1 MKENGETRMDS
12 ILQNEK
18 ECYIC
23 KAKSNLHLHHVFFGT
38 ANRRLSDEDGCVVW
52 LCQNHHT
59 GINGVHTNRKTDL
72 TIKIRM
78 QRAWMEHYGKDETDF
93 IRRYG
98 RNYL

>member
-1 MKENGETRMDS
+1 MHS
-12 ILQNEK
+12 IMQEEK

-23 KAKSNLHLHHVFFGT
+23 KTTMNLHCHHVFGGT
-38 ANRRLSDEDGCVVW
+38 ANRKLSDEDGCTVW

-59 GINGVHTNRKTDL
+59 GINGVHTNRKVDL
-72 TIKIRM
+72 TIKVRC
-78 QRAWMEHYGKDETDF
+78 QKRWMEVYGKDEADF